1 MLLTNCSTRNGVY
14 ATTPTLGPS
23 SKPTNIALASIVA
36 RVNRL
41 LEFNAS
47 RHAFLDAAARLAGND
62 ADPAGV
68 LAGPDTTDTVEAALA
83 GCDDAVAVAA
93 NLVLRDDDDNAAA
106 TGANVVLLDD
116 NDDDNGG
123 GAAAADADVAV
134 SVALC
139 DTFAG
144 DEDDAAVRSAVSNR

>member
-1 MLLTNCSTRNGVY
+1 MRNGVY

-23 SKPTNIALASIVA
+23 SSPTNIALASIVA

-68 LAGPDTTDTVEAALA
+68 LAGPDATDTVEAALA
-83 GCDDAVAVAA
+83 GCDDAPTAAAVAVAA
-93 NLVLRDDDDNAAA
+93 NLALRDDDDNAAA

-144 DEDDAAVRSAVSNR
+144 DAADAAARSAVSNR